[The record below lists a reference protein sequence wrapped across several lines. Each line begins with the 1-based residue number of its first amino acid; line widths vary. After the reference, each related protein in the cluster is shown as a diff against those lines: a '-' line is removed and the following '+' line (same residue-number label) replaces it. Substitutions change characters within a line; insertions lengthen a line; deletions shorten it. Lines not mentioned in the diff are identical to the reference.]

1 MPAPDP
7 NTRAHLEWLGFI
19 QPNGLVVSAPALVK
33 AGVVLNRHD
42 AEGQSRLAG
51 CIRERALD
59 QRRGPEPCIGDFRE
73 FATSV
78 LGWGFSSRGYAGT
91 ADAPIP
97 PELEV
102 PLPDYGET
110 LRPDF
115 AVRERDPRNG
125 ASPWQLLVQVLDAG
139 RDFDVPATGGG
150 TGSRL
155 EASPQGRAERLLR
168 GTGVPAGLL
177 FNGTALRLISA
188 PRGESSGWMDFRV
201 ADMSR
206 TAGRP
211 LCSALRLLL
220 SEQRLLALPRHQRL
234 AALLEDSRK
243 YQNEVSERL
252 SEQVMHALYELLR
265 GLQAAHDASGGELL
279 REPLSPEGDRNDIYR
294 GLLSV
299 ILRLVFLL
307 YAEERGVLPENETF
321 VRHYSLAGLYQ
332 RLREDAALHPD
343 TMDQR
348 FGAWAQLLVLFRLVH
363 DGARGYRTGGA
374 VSLPERRGALFDP
387 DRFPFLEGRRAG
399 AGAGARQ
406 RIERVRPPLISDGA
420 VYRVL
425 EKLLVLDGERISYRT
440 LDVEQIGSVYE
451 TIMGFRMEI
460 ATGRSVAIKPA
471 KKLGAPSTVDLDAL
485 LAQGTGNRAKW
496 LQPRT
501 DRNLTDTV
509 AKGLR
514 AAETVEDLH
523 AALDR
528 VLDKD
533 ATPDLVPAGALVL
546 QPNEERRRSGSH
558 YTPRELTEPIVRH
571 TLAPI
576 LERLRGE
583 DGRAPTP
590 AQILDIK
597 VCDPAMGSGAFL
609 VETCRQLADALI
621 DAWGAHGEM
630 PVIPPDEDEV
640 IHARRLVARKCL
652 YGVDR
657 NPMAVDLAKVS
668 LWLSTLA
675 RDHPLTFV
683 DHAFRHGD
691 SLVGLSRRQI
701 EAFHWLR
708 DAQPLQ
714 KGIEVGWVHE
724 HMAKAT
730 ELRRRIREAGEEVSD
745 QELHDLWHDAR
756 DEIGAV
762 RLYGDLALAA
772 FFAEAKPKQREAKR
786 LEFAGAVTR
795 NEAIRYQSWLEEQ
808 RDADPP
814 LAPFHWEVEF
824 PEVFDREN
832 PGFDAF
838 VGNPPFAGKNAVAAG
853 NVGGYPDWL
862 KTLHDE
868 SHGNADLVAH
878 FFRRA
883 FDLVRAGGTFG
894 LIATNTIAQGDTRSS
909 GLRCICEHGGEIY
922 RAVKRYQWPGEAAV
936 VVSVLHVAK
945 TGEVRDGRTGSR
957 DVEAAEVED
966 RHETGRFPGSRVLDG
981 TRVDAITAFLFHR
994 GGHADPVRLR
1004 SNAGKSFQ
1012 GSIVLGMGF
1021 TFDDTDKKGVAS
1033 PLAEMRRL
1041 IEADPRNREVI
1052 FPYIGG
1058 EEVNTSPTHT
1068 HHRYVINFRDW
1079 PLRRADR
1086 QAQASKTWTP
1096 GSVDILSARA
1106 GGPPWTTRRRPEIV
1120 PAGATPAPPEQPP
1133 LLGRAAGSESRFTSP
1148 ESGREAMRTP
1158 ANRDRDDKARDERA
1172 SGDDVPVEM
1181 ASWAGATDAERR
1193 EWLRSGVVPVDY
1205 PGPVA
1210 MDWPDLLGIVM
1221 EKVKGTRGS
1230 HSTAPWWQF
1239 ERLRP
1244 ELYTT
1249 IAGLPRVLA
1258 ISQVTQYVAF
1268 AFLPTDMVFAHRL
1281 YIFAD
1286 SRNTLFALLQA
1297 RVHEVWA
1304 RFFGSSLEERFMYAA
1319 ADCFETFPFPDGW
1332 ETHPPLEAAGRA
1344 YYKHRAA
1351 LMVRNDAGMT
1361 KTYNRFHDPY
1371 DNDPDIGQLRELHA
1385 AMDRAVLDAYG
1396 WTDISPDCDFL
1407 LDYEIDE
1414 ATWGRKKKPY
1424 RYRWPDPVRDEVLAR
1439 LLALNAERA
1448 ADEARLGATTD
1459 TSRTT
1464 STPRPAQPQ
1473 YGRASAS
1480 RTARSWPQ
1488 SSNHSDLVPMAETA
1502 ATMALDAVS
1511 RTDQFPRV
1519 VKQSSRPVLSD
1530 IYPVLWKFA
1539 FDRHRIYLRRLAGEV
1554 YPWTKDPV
1562 LTAYKFTNAFR
1573 AADRVSQY
1581 LIELVYADPD
1591 ASEDT
1596 LFLRTLLFKTFN
1608 KIDTW
1613 KRIVGNL
1620 GMPVAPEFDYEACGN
1635 LLDSCRRDRISI
1647 YSGAYIMPSGGR
1659 SGATKHRMHLHL
1671 IRRMLDDDLPG
1682 RLGETKSL
1690 AEAYGLL
1697 LAYPTLGP
1705 FLAFQYAVDLNYTTL
1720 MNHSER
1726 DFVVA
1731 GPGALDG
1738 LSKCFES
1745 LGDYSPEDTIV
1756 WLSDMQMEEFSR
1768 YNLDFDG
1775 LWGRP
1780 LQPIDVQNL
1789 LCEVSKYTRAT
1800 HPDVKGRSGRKR
1812 IKQKFRMTGPLPK
1825 PHFPPKWGLKQKVA
1839 AWLESTRSK
1848 DTERAQTLQ
1857 LTSPAPAPA
1866 RGSRVPD

>member
-1 MPAPDP
+1 
-7 NTRAHLEWLGFI
+7 
-19 QPNGLVVSAPALVK
+19 
-33 AGVVLNRHD
+33 
-42 AEGQSRLAG
+42 
-51 CIRERALD
+51 
-59 QRRGPEPCIGDFRE
+59 
-73 FATSV
+73 
-78 LGWGFSSRGYAGT
+78 
-91 ADAPIP
+91 
-97 PELEV
+97 
-102 PLPDYGET
+102 
-110 LRPDF
+110 
-115 AVRERDPRNG
+115 
-125 ASPWQLLVQVLDAG
+125 
-139 RDFDVPATGGG
+139 
-150 TGSRL
+150 
-155 EASPQGRAERLLR
+155 
-168 GTGVPAGLL
+168 
-177 FNGTALRLISA
+177 
-188 PRGESSGWMDFRV
+188 
-201 ADMSR
+201 
-206 TAGRP
+206 
-211 LCSALRLLL
+211 
-220 SEQRLLALPRHQRL
+220 
-234 AALLEDSRK
+234 
-243 YQNEVSERL
+243 
-252 SEQVMHALYELLR
+252 MHALYELVR

-279 REPLSPEGDRNDIYR
+279 RGPLSREGDRNDIYR

-307 YAEERGVLPENETF
+307 YAEERGMLPEDETF

-348 FGAWAQLLVLFRLVH
+348 FGAWAQLLVLFRLIH
-363 DGARGYRTGGA
+363 DGARDYRTGGA

-451 TIMGFRMEI
+451 TIMGFRMEV
-460 ATGRSVAIKPA
+460 ATGRSVAIKSA

-485 LAQGTGNRAKW
+485 LEQGTGNRAKW
-496 LQPRT
+496 LQPRI

-523 AALDR
+523 AGLDR

-571 TLAPI
+571 ALAPI

-683 DHAFRHGD
+683 DHALRHGD

-714 KGIEVGWVHE
+714 KGIEVGWVRE

-756 DEIGAV
+756 NEIDAV

-795 NEAIRYQSWLEEQ
+795 NEAIRYLSWLEEQ

-862 KTLHDE
+862 KTRHE
-868 SHGNADLVAH
+868 QSHGNADLVAH

-883 FDLVRAGGTFG
+883 FGLVRAGGTFG

-909 GLRCICEHGGEIY
+909 GLRWICEHGGEIY
-922 RAVKRYQWPGEAAV
+922 RATKRYQWPGEAAV

-945 TGEVRDGRTGSR
+945 TGEVRDERTGSR
-957 DVEAAEVED
+957 NVEAADSED
-966 RHETGRFPGSRVLDG
+966 RHATGRFPGRRVLDG
-981 TRVDAITAFLFHR
+981 AKVDAITAFLFHR
-994 GGHADPVRLR
+994 GGHADPVRLQA
-1004 SNAGKSFQ
+1004 NAGKSFQ

-1033 PLAEMRRL
+1033 SLAEMQRL
-1041 IEADPRNREVI
+1041 IESDPRNREVI

-1058 EEVNTSPTHT
+1058 EEVNTSPTHA

-1086 QAQASKTWTP
+1086 QAQASKMWTP
-1096 GSVDILSARA
+1096 GSADILSARA

-1120 PAGATPAPPEQPP
+1120 PAGTMPAPPEQPP
-1133 LLGRAAGSESRFTSP
+1133 LLGRATGSESRPTSP
-1148 ESGREAMRTP
+1148 ETGREAMRTP
-1158 ANRDRDDKARDERA
+1158 ANRDRDDGATDERG
-1172 SGDDVPVEM
+1172 SGDDRSVET
-1181 ASWAGATDAERR
+1181 ASWAGATNAERR

-1210 MDWPDLLGIVM
+1210 ADWPDLLAIV
-1221 EKVKGTRGS
+1221 EDKVKPARMKDKRVS
-1230 HSTAPWWQF
+1230 YRKYWWQYA
-1239 ERLRP
+1239 EKRVD
-1244 ELYTT
+1244 LYTT
-1249 IAGLPRVLA
+1249 ITGLEQVLV
-1258 ISQVTQYVAF
+1258 ISRIGNAF
-1268 AFLPTDMVFAHRL
+1268 ALTFLPFGTMYNEKTVVFP
-1281 YIFAD
+1281 FA
-1286 SRNTLFALLQA
+1286 RPAPFAVLQS
-1297 RVHEVWA
+1297 RVHEVWS
-1304 RFFGSSLEERFMYAA
+1304 RFFSSTLKDDLQYTPSN
-1319 ADCFETFPFPDGW
+1319 CFETFPFPDGW
-1332 ETHPPLEAAGRA
+1332 ETHQSLEAAGKA
-1344 YYKHRAA
+1344 YHEHRAA
-1351 LMVRNDAGMT
+1351 LMVRNDEGMT
-1361 KTYNRFHDPY
+1361 KTYNRFHGPY
-1371 DNDPDIGQLRELHA
+1371 ENDPDIGKLRDLHA
-1385 AMDRAVLDAYG
+1385 AMDRAILDAYG
-1396 WTDISPDCDFL
+1396 WTDIPTDCDFL

-1448 ADEARLGATTD
+1448 AEEARSGKTSPATRRKLTPE
-1459 TSRTT
+1459 TVRSRY
-1464 STPRPAQPQ
+1464 RPA
-1473 YGRASAS
+1473 
-1480 RTARSWPQ
+1480 
-1488 SSNHSDLVPMAETA
+1488 
-1502 ATMALDAVS
+1502 
-1511 RTDQFPRV
+1511 
-1519 VKQSSRPVLSD
+1519 QSSRPA
-1530 IYPVLWKFA
+1530 PK
-1539 FDRHRIYLRRLAGEV
+1539 
-1554 YPWTKDPV
+1554 
-1562 LTAYKFTNAFR
+1562 
-1573 AADRVSQY
+1573 
-1581 LIELVYADPD
+1581 
-1591 ASEDT
+1591 
-1596 LFLRTLLFKTFN
+1596 
-1608 KIDTW
+1608 
-1613 KRIVGNL
+1613 
-1620 GMPVAPEFDYEACGN
+1620 VAE
-1635 LLDSCRRDRISI
+1635 
-1647 YSGAYIMPSGGR
+1647 
-1659 SGATKHRMHLHL
+1659 
-1671 IRRMLDDDLPG
+1671 
-1682 RLGETKSL
+1682 
-1690 AEAYGLL
+1690 
-1697 LAYPTLGP
+1697 
-1705 FLAFQYAVDLNYTTL
+1705 
-1720 MNHSER
+1720 
-1726 DFVVA
+1726 
-1731 GPGALDG
+1731 
-1738 LSKCFES
+1738 
-1745 LGDYSPEDTIV
+1745 
-1756 WLSDMQMEEFSR
+1756 
-1768 YNLDFDG
+1768 
-1775 LWGRP
+1775 
-1780 LQPIDVQNL
+1780 
-1789 LCEVSKYTRAT
+1789 
-1800 HPDVKGRSGRKR
+1800 
-1812 IKQKFRMTGPLPK
+1812 PK
-1825 PHFPPKWGLKQKVA
+1825 PLW
-1839 AWLESTRSK
+1839 
-1848 DTERAQTLQ
+1848 
-1857 LTSPAPAPA
+1857 PA
-1866 RGSRVPD
+1866 SDD